1 MHRFVIAALV
11 ALAACSCRAE
21 EFAPKNTHAVLI
33 GVLEWQHGLTAFP
46 KVNRKDV
53 ELRDVL
59 IRRGVPPENITL
71 LVDADATLAN
81 IRDAVAKTIKKSPP
95 GSTLIIYY
103 AGHGW
108 PLSGEDYCLA
118 NYDVQMNADNT
129 AWSMNELGTTLTKE
143 FRGKQVFLWADCC
156 YSGGMHVVV
165 DALAKRQVAAFTLT
179 SAGTANASTTNWT
192 FTQSIIDG
200 LRGEPIVD
208 ANADG
213 DVTLVELRNE
223 VSEAMKHREA
233 QAYGFKANG
242 VAEDFVLAKAAGRRP
257 SGNDKKFPIGSYVEA
272 SGGGRRHFGRVVAAD
287 DVHVT
292 VEFYNYTEK
301 RTVKFAVADVVPS
314 QRIAQAPTRLDIGVK
329 PDCLTEW
336 RGTWFPAK
344 VMKREIVDDKPRYLI
359 HYLGYANNWDE
370 WVGNDR
376 IRLMKESH
384 ASPSGSEIR
393 RGGRG
398 RE

>member
-1 MHRFVIAALV
+1 MHRFRIAVAIL
-11 ALAACSCRAE
+11 ALAVRSGWAAE
-21 EFAPKNTHAVLI
+21 LEPARTHAVLI

-59 IRRGVPPENITL
+59 VRRGVPAENITL
-71 LVDADATLAN
+71 LVDAEATLAN
-81 IRDAVAKTIKKSPP
+81 IRDAMAKTVKKAPP

-108 PLSGEDYCLA
+108 PMGDSDYCLA
-118 NYDVQMNADNT
+118 NYDVQMNDRAS
-129 AWSMNELGTTLTKE
+129 AWSMNELGSMLVKD

-165 DALAKRQVAAFTLT
+165 DALAKRQVAAFSLT
-179 SAGTANASTTNWT
+179 SAGLANTSTRNWT

-200 LRGEPIVD
+200 LRGEPMVD

-213 DVTLVELRNE
+213 EVTLVELSSE
-223 VSEAMKHREA
+223 VSEAMTHLEG
-233 QAYGFKANG
+233 QAHGFKANG
-242 VAEDFVLAKAAGRRP
+242 VGADFVISKSAGRRP
-257 SGNDKKFPIGSYVEA
+257 NGKGAKFPIGSYVEV
-272 SGGGRRHFGRVVAAD
+272 SGGGRRHFGRIIAAEGD
-287 DVHVT
+287 YVT
-292 VEFYNYTEK
+292 VQFYIYTEK
-301 RTVKFAVADVVPS
+301 RTVKFAAADVKPS
-314 QRIAQAPTRLDIGVK
+314 KRIALAATRLDVGVR

-344 VMKREIVDDKPRYLI
+344 ILKRDIVDDKPRFFI
-359 HYLGYANNWDE
+359 HYLGYDNSWDE
-370 WVGNDR
+370 WVGSDR
-376 IRLMKESH
+376 IRLMKENT
-384 ASPSGSEIR
+384 SPS
-393 RGGRG
+393 GRG